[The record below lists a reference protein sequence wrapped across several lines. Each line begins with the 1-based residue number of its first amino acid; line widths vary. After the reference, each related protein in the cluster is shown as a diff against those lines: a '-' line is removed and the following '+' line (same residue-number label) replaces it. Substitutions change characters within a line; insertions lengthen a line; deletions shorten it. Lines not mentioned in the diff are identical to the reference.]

1 MNVLLHFGFFL
12 KTVVLWGVVIKG
24 DIHGVLVN
32 KRACTA
38 GPAHF
43 NATGGTITSPL
54 LPHGPPT
61 QVSCTW
67 ILHNPKRDTLILSFS
82 KFDLDEDTKCGKRS
96 YECCPHQWLMIK
108 TELPSPP
115 RLRRDIPLGAERKS
129 SGLSA
134 HARSGKQD
142 GDQDEEESMTLKRKW
157 LSLFH
162 GPFLNGTLGDFL
174 TSKTSRHRQE
184 TLNGEGDR
192 APQIVITAGNDEAKK
207 TKSTRKM
214 CGKSPPLPI
223 ITTNPQVAIKFYS
236 DRHVEPGHLGFTIE
250 YEITNNLTV
259 CSSEDFMCSEPQL
272 CIPKSWQC
280 NGQVECPDSSDE
292 ADCQA
297 GCAGLADSERCD
309 GRWHCENGED
319 ELGCFGCEA
328 DEWWCGEDTDCY
340 KSARRCDGIP
350 DCRNRAD
357 EVYCNC
363 FNQTRC
369 GPNSE
374 FCYDAK
380 TQRCD
385 GILHCP
391 NGNDEMDCAGHCR
404 HMIQCGHGG
413 VCYTS
418 AQRCDGVSQCADG
431 SDEASCTPQLCH
443 PQHGAFLCANHRCIR
458 DTWRCDQFDD
468 CGDASDEEDCLRNSV
483 IVAAAMGG
491 LVCSLLLVIAVGCTC
506 RLYAL
511 RIGLTRY
518 RQQGYR
524 GGRRST
530 PLAPLSRLE
539 QHLLQREPPPSY
551 SVAVNDPS
559 AALFGSRRLSRQWR
573 RQRRRPP
580 APPEGVR
587 PPLPVPMRGHVAA
600 GPLHTYDT
608 GPGHASNL
616 LTVTGGNSGCRSSR
630 SSDEKE
636 AEEEAK
642 ALTPTPV
649 PHTSARH
656 SLPEVRDEDDVPLL
670 SAMDGEMEDRDDAP
684 LLEVILTSE
693 DSADESLNEDDAL
706 LLDVTVGSEG
716 SDSDLDGR
724 TEEAQEARSCDTADS
739 AEYPERL
746 MQTVGTNVENQAEQS
761 FPMNSCE
768 NGESA
773 PGSFAQELPSSPVDE
788 AAEYDEVMNRND
800 GEEDDP
806 SAFDSASLLGDV
818 MTDTRAAV
826 LALTVV
832 QKHTNDAHQVDT
844 EFSSE

>member
-1 MNVLLHFGFFL
+1 MNVRFHFDFFL
-12 KTVVLWGVVIKG
+12 KTVVLWGVVIEG

-32 KRACTA
+32 KRACTG

-43 NATGGTITSPL
+43 NATGGAITSPL

-67 ILHNPKRDTLILSFS
+67 VLHNPKRDTLILSFS

-96 YECCPHQWLMIK
+96 FECCPHQWLMVR
-108 TELPSPP
+108 TELPSPE
-115 RLRRDIPLGAERKS
+115 RSRRDILQDDKRHKS
-129 SGLSA
+129 DSGRGD
-134 HARSGKQD
+134 HDREKQ
-142 GDQDEEESMTLKRKW
+142 QAMTLKRKW

-162 GPFLNGTLGDFL
+162 GPFLNGTFGDFL
-174 TSKTSRHRQE
+174 TSKSSSRHSQE
-184 TLNGEGDR
+184 TFDGDDS
-192 APQIVITAGNDEAKK
+192 PPHIVITSGSSSPKK
-207 TKSTRKM
+207 SKSPRKR
-214 CGKSPPLPI
+214 CGKTPPLPI

-236 DRHVEPGHLGFTIE
+236 DKRVEPGHLGFTIE
-250 YEITNNLTV
+250 YQISNNMTV
-259 CSSEDFMCSEPQL
+259 CSSEEFMCSEPQL

-280 NGQVECPDSSDE
+280 NGQIECPDSTDE

-297 GCAGLADSERCD
+297 GCAGLDASERCD

-363 FNQTRC
+363 FNQTRY

-391 NGNDEMDCAGHCR
+391 NGNDEMDCGGRCR
-404 HMIQCGHGG
+404 HMIQCGHGD

-580 APPEGVR
+580 APPEGVL
-587 PPLPVPMRGHVAA
+587 PPLPVPMRGHASP

-616 LTVTGGNSGCRSSR
+616 LSVTGGNSGCRSS
-630 SSDEKE
+630 DEKE
-636 AEEEAK
+636 NEEEAK
-642 ALTPTPV
+642 AITPTPV
-649 PHTSARH
+649 PHASAHH
-656 SLPEVRDEDDVPLL
+656 SLPRDEADDDVPLL
-670 SAMDGEMEDRDDAP
+670 SAVDGGMEDRDDAT

-693 DSADESLNEDDAL
+693 DSADESMIEDDAL
-706 LLDVTVGSEG
+706 LLDVTVGSEA
-716 SDSDLDGR
+716 SDSDLEGR
-724 TEEAQEARSCDTADS
+724 TDI
-739 AEYPERL
+739 AENPERL
-746 MQTVGTNVENQAEQS
+746 SHTAGMNAENEAGQS
-761 FPMNSCE
+761 FPMNACE
-768 NGESA
+768 NGGARS
-773 PGSFAQELPSSPVDE
+773 GSFAVESPSSSIGE
-788 AAEYDEVMNRND
+788 AAECDELGNRNA
-800 GEEDDP
+800 EEEGDLC
-806 SAFDSASLLGDV
+806 AFDSASLLGDV

-832 QKHTNDAHQVDT
+832 QKHMDDAHQVDT
-844 EFSSE
+844 EFLTE